1 MFLNALTMC
10 AIITLF
16 IMSKLGINLT
26 NFEIFGL
33 PLVLRYLFYT
43 FDEIHEVVTHQKRE
57 RRKKELFK
65 QVKEYNVNLN
75 EILKKVSDDLSN
87 EFYKNNTA
95 FDEDDGG

>member
-16 IMSKLGINLT
+16 IMSKLGINMT
-26 NFEIFGL
+26 NFEIFVL
-33 PLVLRYLFYT
+33 PLVLRYLFYS
-43 FDEIHEVVTHQKRE
+43 FDEIHEIVTKQQRE
-57 RRKKELFK
+57 RKKKELFEQIK
-65 QVKEYNVNLN
+65 KYNINLN